1 MSSFIYSGKVCSSS
15 ASAIKKPLQV
25 FGRESCCLAYFLDL
39 NKMSSINDAHTL
51 GEGGARNDVDKNG
64 QGEGVVSS
72 KGRRCFLRGEGILLS
87 FSPENEGT
95 KRNKCIM
102 GFLSK
107 DFYFPILCTSLV
119 VL

>member
-1 MSSFIYSGKVCSSS
+1 MDKTDRERGV
-15 ASAIKKPLQV
+15 AI
-25 FGRESCCLAYFLDL
+25 
-39 NKMSSINDAHTL
+39 
-51 GEGGARNDVDKNG
+51 
-64 QGEGVVSS
+64 S
-72 KGRRCFLRGEGILLS
+72 KWRRCFWRGEGILLS